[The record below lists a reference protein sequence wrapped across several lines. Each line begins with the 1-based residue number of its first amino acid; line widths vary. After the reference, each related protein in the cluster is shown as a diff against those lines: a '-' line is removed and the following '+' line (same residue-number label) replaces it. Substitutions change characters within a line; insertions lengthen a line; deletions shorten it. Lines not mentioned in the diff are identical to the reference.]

1 MWWLLAHA
9 AAWIAS
15 FALVARG
22 GTSAYA
28 GFFLLTVVSLS
39 ALATL
44 AQQVRATR
52 REQSAIATALDQ
64 IGAAAEVR
72 DAMHA
77 VLPAFLSLFEAR
89 AVVVISHDRNRERFH
104 RWTAEGGTSPPAIAY
119 AELREVDAQRYLFYA
134 PQVWSAD
141 RKKTTNVVVPDAF
154 SDAHPWNSVLVVSMT
169 FGEDW
174 SDRVFVLDARPSD
187 RRQQLLATMTKQAG
201 AAIHNLELVA
211 QLRSRV
217 GAAERARVARELHD
231 GVIQSLIGLEMQVD
245 VWRRDWAADVP
256 TTLERLAHIQQV
268 LRTEVQ
274 DLRDLIQQ
282 MKPPLIEPEQ
292 LLDYLADLVERFQRQ
307 SGIAAHF
314 VSEIDE
320 IELSARVCGE
330 IARVVQ
336 EALVNVR
343 KHSGA
348 QHVVVRVS
356 APPGYWK
363 FEIDDDGRGFGF
375 AGRHS
380 HADLEVARKG
390 PVVIKERVRS
400 IGGTLAV
407 ESTPGQGARVEV
419 WLPRHM
425 NG

>member
-1 MWWLLAHA
+1 MWWLFAHA

-15 FALVARG
+15 FALVTRG
-22 GTSAYA
+22 GTAAYA

-44 AQQVRATR
+44 AEQARAIR
-52 REQSAIATALDQ
+52 REQSAIAAALDQ
-64 IGAAAEVR
+64 ISAAAEVR
-72 DAMHA
+72 DAMNA
-77 VLPAFLSLFEAR
+77 MLPAMLSLFDAR
-89 AVVVISHDRNRERFH
+89 SVVVISHDRNRERFH
-104 RWTAEGGTSPPAIAY
+104 RWTAERRTSTPAIAY
-119 AELREVDAQRYLFYA
+119 AELRDVDAQRYLFPA
-134 PQVWSAD
+134 PHVWSAD
-141 RKKTTNVVVPDAF
+141 HKKTANVVVPDAF
-154 SDAHPWNSVLVVSMT
+154 GDAHPWNSLMAVSMT

-174 SDRVFVLDARPSD
+174 SDRVFVLDARPD
-187 RRQQLLATMTKQAG
+187 ERRQQLLATVTKQAG
-201 AAIHNLELVA
+201 AAIHNLELVG

-245 VWRRDWAADVP
+245 VWRRDSAADVP
-256 TTLERLAHIQQV
+256 ATLERLAHIQQV
-268 LRTEVQ
+268 LRTEIQ

-307 SGIAAHF
+307 SGIEAHF

-320 IELSARVCGE
+320 IALSARVCGE
-330 IARVVQ
+330 IARIVQ

-348 QHVVVRVS
+348 QNVVVRVS

-419 WLPRHM
+419 WLPRHV

>member
-1 MWWLLAHA
+1 MWWLIAHA

-15 FALVARG
+15 FALVASG
-22 GTSAYA
+22 GAVAYA
-28 GFFLLTVVSLS
+28 GLFLLTAVSLS
-39 ALATL
+39 VLATL
-44 AQQVRATR
+44 AGQLRATR
-52 REQSAIATALDQ
+52 RERSAIATVLDQ
-64 IGAAAEVR
+64 LSAAADVR

-77 VLPAFLSLFEAR
+77 ILPTVLSLFDAR
-89 AVVVISHDRNRERFH
+89 SIVVISHDRNRGRFH
-104 RWTAEGGTSPPAIAY
+104 RWSADRSTPEPAMAY
-119 AELREVDAQRYLFYA
+119 AELCHAEAQRYLFPA
-134 PQVWSAD
+134 PQLWSAD
-141 RKKTTNVVVPDAF
+141 RRRSVNVAIPDAF
-154 SDAHPWNSVLVVSMT
+154 CSAHPWKSLLAVSTT

-174 SDRVFVLDARPSD
+174 SDRVFVVDARSTE
-187 RRQQLLATMTKQAG
+187 RRLQLLATITKQAG
-201 AAIHNLELVA
+201 AAIHNLELVG

-245 VWRRDWAADVP
+245 VWRRDSAADVT

-282 MKPPLIEPEQ
+282 MRPPLIDPEQ

-307 SGIAAHF
+307 SGISAHF

-320 IELSARVCGE
+320 IALSARVCGE
-330 IARVVQ
+330 LARVVQ

-348 QHVVVRVS
+348 QHVLVRVS

-419 WLPRHM
+419 WLPRQV